1 LSQVTVALGYT
12 INIGNFEN
20 IKVDFGVTD
29 EVQPTETQQEAI
41 DRVYELV
48 QENLFAKVDE
58 VKTDLDKRGK

>member
-1 LSQVTVALGYT
+1 MSQVTVNLGYT

-29 EVQPTETQQEAI
+29 EVQPKESTQEAI